1 MKKRAESILE
11 KQILKIK
18 PSEKELEIIKNE
30 TDKIIDEIEKNL
42 KKKKIK
48 AQVFVGG
55 SLAKGTLIRKKDYDI
70 DIFVR
75 FNDVRETRDFP
86 EHPKVQRKPQGL
98 FEDKEISEKLSSVIK
113 AERVH
118 GSRDYFRIRKKN
130 LLFEIIPVL
139 RIKKPEEAKNITDL
153 SYFHVSY
160 VLNETKKN
168 KKLADEIMLAKSF
181 CFSQRCYGAESY
193 VRGFSGYALE
203 LLVAYYKSF
212 MNFIKTIAKEKT
224 PIVLD
229 PGKFYKNKDD
239 VLNQL
244 NESKLQSPIVF
255 VDPTFNQRNALA
267 ALSNETFERFKK
279 ACADFLKKPSDK
291 FFEEKKVNEK
301 DFNLILE
308 ASTDR
313 QEGDI
318 AGSKLLKFSRLILS
332 KIGRYFKIKKI
343 DFNYEGKKSGKLYL
357 KVERKKEIIYS
368 GPPINKPERILA
380 FKQAHKKVFIK
391 KNESYAIEKSLSFKE
406 VFAKFLKDNKTVMKE
421 MGITNLKVIK
431 S

>member
-1 MKKRAESILE
+1 MKKRAENILE
-11 KQILKIK
+11 KQILKMK
-18 PSEKELEIIKNE
+18 PNEKELEIIKNG
-30 TDKIIDEIEKNL
+30 TNKIILGIEAGL

-48 AQVFVGG
+48 AEVFVGG
-55 SLAKGTLIRKKDYDI
+55 SLAKGTLIRKRDYDI

-75 FNDVRETRDFP
+75 FN
-86 EHPKVQRKPQGL
+86 
-98 FEDKEISEKLSSVIK
+98 EDKDISEKLSSVIK

-130 LLFEIIPVL
+130 ILFEIIPVL
-139 RIKKPEEAKNITDL
+139 KINKPEEAKNITDL
-153 SYFHVSY
+153 SYFHVGY
-160 VLNETKKN
+160 VLGETKKN

-203 LLVAYYKSF
+203 LLVSHYKSF
-212 MNFIKTIAKEKT
+212 VNFIKAIAKEKT

-255 VDPTFNQRNALA
+255 VDPTFKQRNALA
-267 ALSNETFERFKK
+267 ALSNETFEKFKK
-279 ACADFLKKPSDK
+279 ACADFVKKPSDK

-301 DFNLILE
+301 YFNLILE

-318 AGSKLLKFSRLILS
+318 AGSKLLKFSRLFLS
-332 KIGRYFKIKKI
+332 KVERYFKIKKSEF
-343 DFNYEGKKSGKLYL
+343 DYEGKKSGKIYI
-357 KVERKKEIIYS
+357 KNERKKEIIYS
-368 GPPINKPERILA
+368 GPPINKPERLFA

-391 KNESYAIEKSLSFKE
+391 KGLSFAREKGVSFRE
-406 VFAKFLKDNKTVMKE
+406 FFAKFLKDNKIVMKE
-421 MGITNLKVIK
+421 MGIINLRIIK

>member
-1 MKKRAESILE
+1 MKKRAENILE
-11 KQILKIK
+11 KQILKMK
-18 PSEKELEIIKNE
+18 PNEKELEIIKNG
-30 TDKIIDEIEKNL
+30 TDKIILGIEAGL

-48 AQVFVGG
+48 AEVFVGG
-55 SLAKGTLIRKKDYDI
+55 SLAKGTLIRKRDYDI

-75 FNDVRETRDFP
+75 FNDVREIKNFP
-86 EHPKVQRKPQGL
+86 EHPKVQRRSQGL
-98 FEDKEISEKLSSVIK
+98 FNDKYISEKLSSVIK

-130 LLFEIIPVL
+130 ILFEIIPVL
-139 RIKKPEEAKNITDL
+139 KINKPMEAKNITDL
-153 SYFHVSY
+153 SYFHVGY
-160 VLNETKKN
+160 VLGETKKN

-203 LLVAYYKSF
+203 LLISYYKSF
-212 MNFIKTIAKEKT
+212 MNFIKAIAKEKT

-255 VDPTFNQRNALA
+255 VDPTFKQRNALA
-267 ALSNETFERFKK
+267 ALSNETFEKFKK
-279 ACADFLKKPSDK
+279 ACADFVKKPSEK

-301 DFNLILE
+301 YFNLILE

-318 AGSKLLKFSRLILS
+318 AGSKLLKFSRLFLS
-332 KIGRYFKIKKI
+332 KVERYFKIKKSEF
-343 DFNYEGKKSGKLYL
+343 DYEGKKSGKIYI
-357 KVERKKEIIYS
+357 KNERKKEIIYS
-368 GPPINKPERILA
+368 GPPINKPERLFA

-391 KNESYAIEKSLSFKE
+391 KGLSFAREKGVSFRE
-406 VFAKFLKDNKTVMKE
+406 FFAKFLKDNKIVMKE
-421 MGITNLKVIK
+421 MGIINLRIIK